1 MGLRTLSGLEL
12 NGGNVSLR
20 IEDEAEAWFAT
31 MAMTTAE
38 EGIEEIIVTLE
49 AEQAL
54 PPPVF
59 EVELM
64 TRGRDGQMI
73 WAPIYGQ
80 QGNVPEWR
88 PMSVRFVSDFAH
100 QVPVLALVGPDG
112 VNRLTFS
119 CSETMH
125 EVSMLGDQ
133 SERKCAVRLSARF
146 FDHGGAPLQRYEVRF
161 RVDARACPFYTA
173 IPEAVAW
180 LSGFGGV
187 APAMSVPD
195 VGRKP
200 FYSTW
205 YGYHREM
212 TAEAIEQEAA
222 LAARLGMEGMLTD
235 DGWQVMRPATA
246 ASNEPF
252 YSYVGDWVPDRRK
265 FPKFADHVARVR
277 AMGFSYLLWFAV
289 PFAGLHSQ
297 AYAAFRDKLLYVS
310 DRLGVGVLDPRFPE
324 VREHLISKLE
334 KALRSWKLDGLK
346 LDFIDWFRIDGEDPM
361 DPENPGGRDMRSVP
375 EAVCRLMTELMTRL
389 RALKPDLLIEFR
401 QAYIGPRIRSFA
413 NLLRAGDCPF
423 SCLVNR
429 LRTANLRLTSGTT
442 AVHSDMLQWDVE
454 GSAEAA
460 ALQLLNV
467 FFSVPQI
474 SMRLAELPPRH
485 VRMLA
490 FWLRFWRKHRVTLL
504 DGAFQPHNPDAMMNL
519 IEARGAT
526 ESVLVVYTAGQVVEA
541 DVRAKRSVFIVNAT
555 GAATLPV
562 RVRGAVRTARA
573 CDCTGKAQ
581 PCPVPRTG
589 LRELAVP
596 PSGLLELRG

>member
-100 QVPVLALVGPDG
+100 QVPVLALVGPGG

-133 SERKCAVRLSARF
+133 SEQKCAVRLSARF

-324 VREHLISKLE
+324 VRAGLIKRCAGLVESFG
-334 KALRSWKLDGLK
+334 LDGLK
-346 LDFIDWFRIDGEDPM
+346 IDFLDRFPVPSDCVDPAIGE
-361 DPENPGGRDMRSVP
+361 EFAGRDCKSVD
-375 EAVCRLMTELMTRL
+375 EAVAVLLEDLCCTL
-389 RALKPDLLIEFR
+389 RAIRPDILIEFR
-401 QAYIGPRIRSFA
+401 QDYTAPAMRRFA
-413 NLLRAGDCPF
+413 NLFRASDCPGDRI
-423 SCLVNR
+423 SNR
-429 LRTANLRLTSGTT
+429 RRIINLRLLSGNT
-442 AVHSDMLQWDVE
+442 AVHSDMLGWCGQE
-454 GSAEAA
+454 SAESAA
-460 ALQLLNV
+460 RQLWNV
-467 FFSVPQI
+467 VFSVPQI
-474 SMRLAELPPRH
+474 SVRLAALSPEHR
-485 VRMLA
+485 RMLRSWLS
-490 FWLRFWRKHRVTLL
+490 FWKKNRELFLH
-504 DGAFQPHNPDAMMNL
+504 GALTPLHPELNYPVVIVENGTSA
-519 IEARGAT
+519 A
-526 ESVLVVYTAGQVVEA
+526 VVVYSDRYAVKWIHGKET
-541 DVRAKRSVFIVNAT
+541 FLIVNAS
-555 GAATLPV
+555 AAEEVAIEVDGSGYAAEVYDCYGEFRERIHLHPGLQMV
-562 RVRGAVRTARA
+562 RI
-573 CDCTGKAQ
+573 
-581 PCPVPRTG
+581 PC
-589 LRELAVP
+589 
-596 PSGLLELRG
+596 SGRLEQD